1 MNYSLKTLKIN
12 ELINNNDNNNNN
24 NNNNNKERFSVTFT
38 SNGKGECVPRDQ
50 VSQLLVVYCSL
61 TPLIN

>member
-1 MNYSLKTLKIN
+1 MIIIIIIITI
-12 ELINNNDNNNNN
+12 III
-24 NNNNNKERFSVTFT
+24 KERFSVTFT

-50 VSQLLVVYCSL
+50 GSQLLVVYCSL

>member
-1 MNYSLKTLKIN
+1 MIM
-12 ELINNNDNNNNN
+12 IIIIIIII
-24 NNNNNKERFSVTFT
+24 KEKFSTTFT

-50 VSQLLVVYCSL
+50 VSSLLVVYCSL